1 MLSASKQGARPKQ
14 MLLINRDLQ
23 FRYVRVALVI
33 GLVATILSGTVILWP
48 LYQFEILRIPRFL
61 PWPIMIGMVA
71 ALVIN
76 MVCVMF
82 MMIVISHRVAG
93 PVFALSR
100 EFAEIGRGV
109 YGGQLKSRKYDD
121 LQFLVRSFNDMS
133 QSLKHLSMDDM
144 AIISRQLELMGELKL
159 KIASLQSGAAVAD
172 NPGWI
177 KVMTLCQEV
186 EQQLSGQVT
195 QLKARVGDKVL
206 IEV

>member
-1 MLSASKQGARPKQ
+1 MRSASKQGARPKQ

-23 FRYVRVALVI
+23 FRYVRVALAI

-100 EFAEIGRGV
+100 EFSEIGQGV

-133 QSLKHLSMDDM
+133 LCLKNLTMDDVG
-144 AIISRQLELMGELKL
+144 AISRCAQLTGELKF
-159 KIASLQSGAAVAD
+159 KIAALQNGDAAAEPGAQM
-172 NPGWI
+172 
-177 KVMTLCQEV
+177 MTLCQEV
-186 EQQLSGQVT
+186 EQQLSEQVN
-195 QLKARVGDKVL
+195 QLKTRMGEKVL